1 MLDRIPGLRHEPQK
15 VGKIGG
21 AFCES
26 IVDGKAQPFFI
37 RGLTLGSQPC
47 PVVEKAALAM
57 ELGIEDHRQVIFQ
70 THPIRE
76 PPHSAGRADE
86 IPELPGTIQRSRI
99 VVNMVMDMLAVC
111 VGGNEK
117 GVLAL
122 RPAHRRFVADAI
134 GLLRGN
140 LSGLERLPDL
150 IAQHI
155 GIPALLPTRDGPVLC
170 LA

>member
-1 MLDRIPGLRHEPQK
+1 M
-15 VGKIGG
+15 
-21 AFCES
+21 
-26 IVDGKAQPFFI
+26 
-37 RGLTLGSQPC
+37 
-47 PVVEKAALAM
+47 
-57 ELGIEDHRQVIFQ
+57 
-70 THPIRE
+70 
-76 PPHSAGRADE
+76 
-86 IPELPGTIQRSRI
+86 IQRSRI

-155 GIPALLPTRDGPVLC
+155 GIPALLPARDGPVLC